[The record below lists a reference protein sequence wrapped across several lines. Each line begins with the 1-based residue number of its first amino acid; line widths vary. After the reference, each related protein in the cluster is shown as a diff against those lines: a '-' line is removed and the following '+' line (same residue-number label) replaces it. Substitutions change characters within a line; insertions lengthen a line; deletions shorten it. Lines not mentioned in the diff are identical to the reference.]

1 MAPTIKI
8 AWDTLS
14 INDWERRFAVLPYS
28 NYIQSY
34 SYARAASPH
43 YKQKPRWGLIL
54 IDGKEAGLV
63 QMFETGLLWNA
74 IHAVM
79 IDRGPLWLEGFGGAL
94 HTKLFFDEINRV
106 YPARLGRKRRFLPE
120 IEDGPTAQK
129 LIAQTGLVRREDQTG
144 YQTIWI
150 DLTKD
155 EEVLRAELRGNWRN
169 ALSKA
174 ERSDLIIEHS
184 NDTLEWAAGIYAAD
198 KVARGYNGIP
208 PALLKNY
215 ATILSPK
222 NDVMIS
228 RAIKDGEPVAFIV
241 TVTHGRSA
249 TYVVGWSSDAGREV
263 SAHHLLLWHE
273 MLRLKGKGIKELD
286 LGGINEDGAA
296 GIKAFKEGLGG
307 RVVRYVGH
315 YV

>member
-14 INDWERRFAVLPYS
+14 INDWEARFASIPYS

-43 YKQKPRWGLIL
+43 YKQKPRWGLII

-63 QMFETGLLWNA
+63 QMFEAGILWNA
-74 IHAVM
+74 IHVVM
-79 IDRGPLWLEGFGGAL
+79 VDRGPLWFEGFGGAL
-94 HTKLFFDEINRV
+94 HTKLFFDELNRL
-106 YPARLGRKRRFLPE
+106 YPARFGRKRRFLPE

-129 LIAQTGLVRREDQTG
+129 LIAQTGLARRDDQTG

-150 DLTKD
+150 DLSKD
-155 EEVLRAELRGNWRN
+155 EEALRAELRGNWRTSLN
-169 ALSKA
+169 KA
-174 ERSDLIIEHS
+174 EKSG
-184 NDTLEWAAGIYAAD
+184 LEVSTDASALDWVTGIYAAD
-198 KVARGYNGIP
+198 KEARGYSGIP

-215 ATILSPK
+215 ATILAQRD
-222 NDVMIS
+222 DVMIA
-228 RAIKDGEPVAFIV
+228 RAMKDGEAVAFIV

-249 TYVVGWSSDAGREV
+249 TYVAGWSSDKGRDLC
-263 SAHHLLLWHE
+263 AHHLLLWRE
-273 MLRLKGKGIKELD
+273 VVRLKGNGTKEFD

-296 GIKAFKEGLGG
+296 GIKSFKEGLGG
-307 RVVRYVGH
+307 RIVRYVGH

>member
-14 INDWERRFAVLPYS
+14 INDWERRFLTIPYS

-43 YKQKPRWGLIL
+43 YKQKPRWGLII

-79 IDRGPLWLEGFGGAL
+79 IDRGPLWFEGFGGAL
-94 HTKLFFDEINRV
+94 HTKLFFDEINRL
-106 YPARLGRKRRFLPE
+106 YPIRFGRKRRFLPE
-120 IEDGPTAQK
+120 IEDGLTAQK
-129 LIAQTGLVRREDQTG
+129 LIAQTGLVRREEQTG

-155 EEVLRAELRGNWRN
+155 EEVLRAALRGNWRN

-174 ERSDLIIEHS
+174 ERSDLVVEQG
-184 NDTLEWAAGIYAAD
+184 NGVLEWATGIYAAD
-198 KVARGYNGIP
+198 KAARGYNGIP

-215 ATILSPK
+215 ATILSPSG
-222 NDVMIS
+222 DVMVS
-228 RAIKDGEPVAFIV
+228 RAMKDGEPIAFIV

-249 TYVVGWSSDAGREV
+249 TYVVGWSSDEGREV
-263 SAHHLLLWHE
+263 SAHHLLLWQDV
-273 MLRLKGKGIKELD
+273 LRLKDKGIKEFD

-307 RVVRYVGH
+307 RTVRYLGH
-315 YV
+315 YA